1 MKDFTDKVV
10 VVTGGAS
17 GVGRAL
23 GVAFAKEKAQVV
35 LIDIQQ
41 ENLDKTISELHKEG
55 LSNVIGMQADVTSD
69 ESMQQLAQQCFKKF
83 GVVHVLFNNAGV
95 GLSEAARPLW
105 TLPNKDWE
113 WGFAVNTLG
122 AVNGIRAFLP
132 SMIEGGEEGLVIN
145 TSSGNGGI
153 TSLPTT
159 PIYAASKA
167 ALTSLTETLHY
178 QLLKA
183 NAKIKAAV
191 MFPGP
196 HVINSGIL
204 SSAKSRPPKFADATL
219 ASGKIYN
226 NFKELADATGVE
238 FQLTEPEEVAEYTL
252 SSIKRGEFW
261 IMPDDYSKS
270 LDKMQERTDDI
281 LQRRVPKLPE

>member
-1 MKDFTDKVV
+1 MQDFKNKVV
-10 VVTGGAS
+10 VITGGAS

-23 GVAFAKEKAQVV
+23 GVAFAKEQAKVV
-35 LIDIQQ
+35 LVDIQQ
-41 ENLDKTISELHKEG
+41 QNLDKTVSELQAQGFSNITG
-55 LSNVIGMQADVTSD
+55 LQADVTSD
-69 ESMQQLAQQCFKKF
+69 VSMQSLADACFMQF
-83 GVVHVLFNNAGV
+83 GNVHILFNNAGV

-105 TLPNKDWE
+105 TLPAKDWD

-122 AVNGIRAFLP
+122 AVNGIRAFVP
-132 SMIEGGEEGLVIN
+132 RMMSSNEECLVVN

-183 NAKIKAAV
+183 QSKVKAAV

-204 SSAKSRPPKFADATL
+204 NSAQSRPERFAAQ
-219 ASGKIYN
+219 SGSTGKTYS
-226 NFKELADATGVE
+226 NFKELTAATGIE
-238 FQLTEPEEVAEYTL
+238 FELTEPEEVAEYTL
-252 SSIKRGEFW
+252 RGIQAGQFW
-261 IMPDDYSKS
+261 IMPDDYNKT
-270 LDKMQERTDDI
+270 LDKLKVRTDDI
-281 LQRRVPKLPE
+281 LQRRTPALPE